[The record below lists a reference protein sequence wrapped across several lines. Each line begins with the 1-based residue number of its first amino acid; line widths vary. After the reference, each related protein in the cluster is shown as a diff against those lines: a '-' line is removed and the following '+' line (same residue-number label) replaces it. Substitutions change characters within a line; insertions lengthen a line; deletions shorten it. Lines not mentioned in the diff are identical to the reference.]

1 MGTKNVPAD
10 RRQRPRAGAPMLP
23 ARLAVLAL
31 GTPGPRRGLI
41 KKEKRLELNSVIVR
55 ISKVCFLRT
64 RGCGPVFASTAHA
77 NQRWLRFLAGIGS
90 WFLVA
95 ESVSRSVL

>member
-1 MGTKNVPAD
+1 MGNRSVPAD

-55 ISKVCFLRT
+55 ISNVSCELEAVGQCLPPLPTLTRDGFAFLL
-64 RGCGPVFASTAHA
+64 ASA
-77 NQRWLRFLAGIGS
+77 LGS
-90 WFLVA
+90 
-95 ESVSRSVL
+95 